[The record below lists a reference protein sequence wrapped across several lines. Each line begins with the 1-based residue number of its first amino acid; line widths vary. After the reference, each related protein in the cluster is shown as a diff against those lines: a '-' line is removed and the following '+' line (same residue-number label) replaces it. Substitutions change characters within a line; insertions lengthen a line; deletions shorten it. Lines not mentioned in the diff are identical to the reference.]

1 MSERQSVTVS
11 IGGEDFTIRTDAG
24 ADYARRCAEH
34 LDRAVGQVFSS
45 GAAVEPH
52 RAVILAALSLTDELF
67 KAREETEQLKRR
79 ISSAAGRLAADV
91 RAVAGAD

>member
-1 MSERQSVTVS
+1 MSERESVTVD
-11 IGGEDFTIRTDAG
+11 IGGEQFTIRTDAG
-24 ADYARRCAEH
+24 GDYARRCASY
-34 LDRAVGQVFSS
+34 LDKEVGKVFSS

-67 KAREETEQLKRR
+67 RAREETETLRR
-79 ISSAAGRLAADV
+79 KMASAAGSLARDV

>member
-1 MSERQSVTVS
+1 MSERESVTIT
-11 IGGEDFTIRTDAG
+11 IGGEEFTIRTDAG
-24 ADYARRCAEH
+24 AEYARRCAEH
-34 LDRAVGQVFSS
+34 LDRAVGQVYSS

-67 KAREETEQLKRR
+67 RAREETDQLRR
-79 ISSAAGRLAADV
+79 KIASTAGRLAQDV

>member
-1 MSERQSVTVS
+1 MSERESVTVT
-11 IGGEDFTIRTDAG
+11 IGGEEFTIRTDAG
-24 ADYARRCAEH
+24 ADYARRCAAH
-34 LDRAVGQVFSS
+34 LDRSVGQVFAS

-79 ISSAAGRLAADV
+79 ISAAAGRLAADV
-91 RAVAGAD
+91 RSVAGAD

>member
-1 MSERQSVTVS
+1 MSERQTVTVA
-11 IGGEDFTIRTDAG
+11 IGGEEFTIRTDAG
-24 ADYARRCAEH
+24 ADYARRCADH

-67 KAREETEQLKRR
+67 KAREETEQLRR
-79 ISSAAGRLAADV
+79 RVSAAAGRLAADV

>member
-1 MSERQSVTVS
+1 MSDRQTVIVT
-11 IGGEDFTIRTDAG
+11 IGGEEFSIRTDAG
-24 ADYARRCAEH
+24 ADYTRRCADH

-67 KAREETEQLKRR
+67 RAREETEQLRRR
-79 ISSAAGRLAADV
+79 ISDAAGRLAADV
-91 RAVAGAD
+91 RVVAGAE

>member
-1 MSERQSVTVS
+1 MSDRQSVTVT
-11 IGGEDFTIRTDAG
+11 IGGEEFTIRTDAG

-67 KAREETEQLKRR
+67 RAREETEQLRSR

>member
-1 MSERQSVTVS
+1 MNDRQTVTVT
-11 IGGEDFTIRTDAG
+11 IGGEEFTIRTDAG
-24 ADYARRCAEH
+24 ADYARRCAAH
-34 LDRAVGQVFSS
+34 LDKAVGQVFSS

-67 KAREETEQLKRR
+67 KAREETDQLRAR
-79 ISSAAGRLAADV
+79 VSSAAGRLAADV

>member
-1 MSERQSVTVS
+1 MSERQTVTVT
-11 IGGEDFTIRTDAG
+11 IGGEEFTIRTDAG

-34 LDRAVGQVFSS
+34 LDRSVGQVFSS

-67 KAREETEQLKRR
+67 KAREETEQLRSR
-79 ISSAAGRLAADV
+79 ISAAAGRLAADV
-91 RAVAGAD
+91 RTVAGAD

>member
-67 KAREETEQLKRR
+67 KAREETEQLRR
-79 ISSAAGRLAADV
+79 RMSAAAGRLAADV

>member
-1 MSERQSVTVS
+1 MSDRQSVTVT
-11 IGGEDFTIRTDAG
+11 IGGEEFTLRTDAG
-24 ADYARRCAEH
+24 PEYARRCAEH

-67 KAREETEQLKRR
+67 KAREETEQLKGR

>member
-1 MSERQSVTVS
+1 MSERESVTIT
-11 IGGEDFTIRTDAG
+11 IGGEEFTIRTDAG
-24 ADYARRCAEH
+24 ADYAKRCAQH
-34 LDRAVGQVFSS
+34 LDHAVGQVFSS

-67 KAREETEQLKRR
+67 KAREETEQLRSR

-91 RAVAGAD
+91 RMVAGAD

>member
-1 MSERQSVTVS
+1 MSERESVTVD
-11 IGGEDFTIRTDAG
+11 IGGEQFTIRTDAG

-34 LDRAVGQVFSS
+34 LDRAVGQVFAS
-45 GAAVEPH
+45 GATVEHH

-67 KAREETEQLKRR
+67 RAREETEQLRAKVAG
-79 ISSAAGRLAADV
+79 AAGRLAADV